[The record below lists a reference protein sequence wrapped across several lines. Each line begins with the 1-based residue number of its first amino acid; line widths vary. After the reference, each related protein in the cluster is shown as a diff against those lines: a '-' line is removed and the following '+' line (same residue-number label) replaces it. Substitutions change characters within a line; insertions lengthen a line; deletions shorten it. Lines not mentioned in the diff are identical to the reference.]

1 MDKMVPLFTGS
12 WGPTQGHASTSN
24 YSSFGLPFQ
33 HQTGEVGYHSAS
45 SYQSRSDHSRS
56 SSPSEPSTSSNGN
69 DRTQCGKE
77 KKMWLKE
84 EVILIETYLKEKRW
98 SKNPRVRNK
107 DIWSVICLEMWE
119 QGHISCGAKSWETKF
134 KNLKRS
140 YIAYIDHN
148 KKTGRNAKKCAYY
161 EELHNIFH
169 GDDDITPSAVY
180 SSRKGLVKHP

>member
-1 MDKMVPLFTGS
+1 
-12 WGPTQGHASTSN
+12 
-24 YSSFGLPFQ
+24 
-33 HQTGEVGYHSAS
+33 
-45 SYQSRSDHSRS
+45 
-56 SSPSEPSTSSNGN
+56 
-69 DRTQCGKE
+69 
-77 KKMWLKE
+77 
-84 EVILIETYLKEKRW
+84 
-98 SKNPRVRNK
+98 
-107 DIWSVICLEMWE
+107 MWE

-148 KKTGRNAKKCAYY
+148 KKTGRNAKKCTYY